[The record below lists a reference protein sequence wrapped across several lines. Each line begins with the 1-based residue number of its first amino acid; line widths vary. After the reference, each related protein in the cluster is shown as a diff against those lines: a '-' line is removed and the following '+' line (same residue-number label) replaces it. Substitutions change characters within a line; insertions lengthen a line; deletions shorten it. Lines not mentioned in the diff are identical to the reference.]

1 MGSFTKKPT
10 DAPKLGVHTVSDFSS
25 AETSDRKAEAT
36 IEANMC
42 DRLSLCETLL
52 VNETLEF
59 YNPLLQ
65 VLHTARCST
74 AGSHTLSTSLRTYV
88 FLDSLQPQLAAHI
101 CTTCRGYFPTPYVA
115 SLFVE
120 IAPGMAIHRL
130 MDVALKSTKVQPATL
145 VVERAYGM
153 LELHSD
159 DKGEVRTAGEAILNQ
174 LGVKEDDRLKP
185 RLVSN
190 TIIRAIEPMHAMVLD
205 KIRFGSMIEPGQSL
219 FILETEPAAYAAFA
233 ANEAEK
239 AANVRLVDVTP
250 FGAFGR
256 LYLCGS
262 ESEVDSAAQ
271 AALQALKTLSG
282 REASPAK
289 EK

>member
-1 MGSFTKKPT
+1 MAFPPT
-10 DAPKLGVHTVSDFSS
+10 LVNAPRWLYNSPRLPQLPKDAPQGGVV
-25 AETSDRKAEAT
+25 
-36 IEANMC
+36 
-42 DRLSLCETLL
+42 
-52 VNETLEF
+52 
-59 YNPLLQ
+59 
-65 VLHTARCST
+65 
-74 AGSHTLSTSLRTYV
+74 STSLRAYA

-101 CTTCRGYFPTPYVA
+101 CTTCRGYFPVPYVA

-130 MDVALKSTKVQPATL
+130 IDVALKATKVQPATL

-153 LELHSD
+153 LELHSE
-159 DKGEVRTAGEAILNQ
+159 DKGEVRSAGDAILRDTRRD
-174 LGVKEDDRLKP
+174 GGDDRLKP

-190 TIIRAIEPMHAMVLD
+190 TIIRAIEPMHAMILD

-219 FILETEPAAYAAFA
+219 FILETEPAAYVALA

-256 LYLCGS
+256 LYMAGS
-262 ESEVDSAAQ
+262 EAEIDSAAQ
-271 AALQALKTLSG
+271 AAVAALQAPSRARSRRLS
-282 REASPAK
+282 RTE
-289 EK
+289 